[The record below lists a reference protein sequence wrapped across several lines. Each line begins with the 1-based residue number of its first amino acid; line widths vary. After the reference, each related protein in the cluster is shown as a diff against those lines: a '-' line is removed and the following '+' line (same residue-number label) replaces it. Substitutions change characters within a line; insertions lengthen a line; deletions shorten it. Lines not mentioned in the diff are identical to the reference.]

1 MWERMDTFNINLS
14 DSRVIDWVDID
25 GIIWVK
31 I

>member
-1 MWERMDTFNINLS
+1 MWERMDTLNINLS

>member
-1 MWERMDTFNINLS
+1 MWERMDTLNINLS
-14 DSRVIDWVDID
+14 DSSVIDWVDID